1 MHIKY
6 GCRTCTIMHCGSLLA
21 NSGLRVNLA
30 PEISLRLGVN
40 VATTYFTNC
49 RVTVVDGNI
58 MLADSHFAVMV
69 PTAAISHRPNN
80 QRWYCVP

>member
-6 GCRTCTIMHCGSLLA
+6 GYRTCTIMHCGSLLA

-40 VATTYFTNC
+40 VATTYVNY
-49 RVTVVDGNI
+49 
-58 MLADSHFAVMV
+58 AW
-69 PTAAISHRPNN
+69 N
-80 QRWYCVP
+80 QRRKWVIFRDQ

>member
-40 VATTYFTNC
+40 VDTAYFYRIFRLSKLRIIATEQKVYLSYQYNNNTELRKFH
-49 RVTVVDGNI
+49 VT
-58 MLADSHFAVMV
+58 
-69 PTAAISHRPNN
+69 
-80 QRWYCVP
+80 